1 MRLVHRL
8 LGSCSIAL
16 AALLAACGGGGGGT
30 TADALAQAA
39 DERAEALSASR
50 PASNL
55 DVCNAEN
62 ASTILAAVPAPEPPA
77 PSGPVKVHYQR
88 ADAAYADFG
97 LHVWQVNAANAYVAD
112 YPNVSWGSPLPPAGS
127 DAYGIY
133 WLIDPAVFRSDATG
147 FGFIVH
153 KPGADGDPVGLDRLW
168 KFADGGELWLKSGD
182 ATVYRS
188 NPDALASLDLNTLRI
203 HYQRSDAN
211 FTPWGLHLWDTS
223 RIDAA
228 RLPGLTLNVWD
239 NPVRFASMPGY
250 QALSANEVVFDL
262 PVLNPKDD
270 ASRSAVE
277 FIVHGTPD
285 NPNGG
290 SGNKDGWTN
299 NIRVDYANVTAAGGV
314 AEIWL
319 VQDTPQVFYRAPD
332 LRQASSTDARA
343 YWLSDRLLQWPKASA
358 GGAFKL
364 YHSARGQ
371 IVARLDA
378 AVSGADGAI
387 DLEVFTGSVPAELAT
402 RFKFIAPGVVLQASR
417 RDAERLARVLIA
429 SQLVLVQEDGAGR
442 VQNATTAQ
450 LPGALDAM
458 FAGAARE
465 RHLGVRVEGNA
476 AQFKLWAPTAQR
488 VLLCVYERG
497 DGAARE
503 AQAMRFERD
512 TGIWSA
518 RESRVDGQY
527 YRYAVDVFVR
537 GTGLVRNLVTDPYSI
552 SLTTDSK
559 RSYIADL
566 DDRRLQPPGWERHAA
581 PRIAAQTDMSIY
593 ELHVRD
599 FSINDASVP
608 LADRGKYRAFGWAN
622 SNGMIHLRSLAR
634 TGLTDVHLLP
644 VFDIAS
650 VPESGCVTP
659 AVPNAAPD
667 AEAQQ
672 AAITP
677 LRDADC
683 FNWGYDPFHYTAPEG
698 SYASDAADGAKRI
711 VEFRQMVMALHQA
724 GLRVGMDVV
733 YNHTSASGQSDK
745 AVLDRIV
752 PGYYHR
758 LDAGGSIERSTCC
771 ENTATENLMM
781 GKLMI
786 DSVTTWATQYRIDSF
801 RFDLMAH
808 QPRAVMEQ
816 LKKSVDQ
823 AAGREVQ
830 LIGEGWNFG
839 EVANGARFVQASQL
853 SLNGSGIATFSD
865 RARDHV
871 RGGGPFDGGQ
881 SLVRNQGLIN
891 GLWYDDNGSGAG
903 KTKTDLMW
911 SADMVKVGLA
921 GSIRDY
927 TLTTHWDATL
937 RLDQLDYNGQPAGY
951 VSSPAEV
958 VNYVENHD
966 NQTLFDISAYKLPTA
981 TSKEDR
987 ARVQMLGA
995 AINAFSQGI
1004 AYYHAGIDTLRSK
1017 SMDRNSYNSGDWFNR
1032 LDWSY
1037 ADNNFGVG
1045 APPQADNGDNWALIK
1060 PLLANAQIK
1069 PGAGEIGWTRDAF
1082 RDLLAIRASS
1092 TLFRLRT
1099 AEDVK
1104 ARLAFRNTG
1113 SAQVPTVLAGHLDGN
1128 GYRGANFREL
1138 LYFVNVDKQPQA
1150 LVLDADKGKAW
1161 RLHPVHGAGADR
1173 RPANDASYEPA
1184 SGRFVIP
1191 PRSAVVYVLD

>member
-1 MRLVHRL
+1 MRAPRRFLSVL
-8 LGSCSIAL
+8 LMATAS
-16 AALLAACGGGGGGT
+16 LLAACGGG
-30 TADALAQAA
+30 DAA
-39 DERAEALSASR
+39 DEAAAQVEADRAEALGAAR
-50 PASNL
+50 HGAPL
-55 DVCNAEN
+55 DICNAQN
-62 ASTILAAVPAPEPPA
+62 VSTILAAVPRAEPPA
-77 PSGPVKVHYQR
+77 PSGPVKLHYQR
-88 ADAAYADFG
+88 ADGNYADFG
-97 LHVWQVNAANAYVAD
+97 LHVWQVNAANAYIAD
-112 YPNVSWGSPLPPAGS
+112 YPGVSWTAPLPPAGS

-133 WLIDPAVFRSDATG
+133 WLIDPALFRADASG

-153 KPGADGDPVGLDRLW
+153 KPAAEGDPPGLDRLW
-168 KFADGGELWLKSGD
+168 RFADGGELWLKSGE
-182 ATVYRS
+182 ATVYRT
-188 NPDALASLDLNTLRI
+188 NPDALASLDLTTLRV
-203 HYQRSDAN
+203 HYQRPDGN
-211 FTPWGLHLWDTS
+211 FTPWGLHLWDIS

-228 RLPGLTLNVWD
+228 RLPGLTLNVWE
-239 NPVRFASMPGY
+239 NPVRFAAMPNH
-250 QALSANEVVFDL
+250 AAVSANEVVFDL
-262 PVLNPKDD
+262 PVLNPRDD

-277 FIVHGTPD
+277 FIIHGTPD

-290 SGNKDGWTN
+290 SGNKDGWTD
-299 NIRVDYANVTAAGGV
+299 NIRIDYANVSAVNGV
-314 AEIWL
+314 AHIWL
-319 VQDTPQVFYRAPD
+319 VQDTPTVFYREPD
-332 LRQASSTDARA
+332 LRQASTTDARA
-343 YWLSDRLLQWPKASA
+343 YWLTDRLIQWPKA
-358 GGAFKL
+358 GASGVFKL

-371 IVARLDA
+371 IVATTDA

-387 DLEVFTGSVPAELAT
+387 DLQVFSGSVPADVAT
-402 RFKFIAPGVVLQASR
+402 RFKFIAPGAVLSVSR

-429 SQLVLVQEDGAGR
+429 SQLVLVQENAAGL

-450 LPGALDAM
+450 LPGALDTMYAD
-458 FAGAARE
+458 AAQE
-465 RHLGVRVEGNA
+465 RHLGVRVEGSSTH
-476 AQFKLWAPTAQR
+476 FKLWGPTAQR
-488 VLLCVYERG
+488 VQLCVYDSG
-497 DGAARE
+497 DGAARFVE
-503 AQAMRFERD
+503 PMRFQRD
-512 TGIWSA
+512 SGTWSVHKP
-518 RESRVDGQY
+518 RLDGKY
-527 YRYAVDVFVR
+527 YRYAVEVFVR

-566 DDRRLQPPGWERHAA
+566 DDRRLKPAGWDRHAA
-581 PRIAAQTDMSIY
+581 PRIPAQTDMSIY

-599 FSINDASVP
+599 FSIGDASVP
-608 LADRGKYRAFGWAN
+608 LTDRGKYRAFAWAN

-634 TGLTDVHLLP
+634 AGLTDVHLLP

-650 VPESGCVTP
+650 VPEAGCVTP
-659 AVPNAAPD
+659 AIPVAAAD
-667 AEAQQ
+667 SEAQQ
-672 AAITP
+672 AAIAP

-683 FNWGYDPFHYTAPEG
+683 FNWGYDPYHYTAPEG

-745 AVLDRIV
+745 SVLDRVV

-758 LDAGGSIERSTCC
+758 LDASGGIERSTCC

-781 GKLMI
+781 GKLMT
-786 DSVTTWATQYRIDSF
+786 DSVATWATQYRIDSF

-808 QPRAVMEQ
+808 QPRGVMEE
-816 LKKSVDQ
+816 LKKVVDK
-823 AAGREVQ
+823 AAGRPVQ

-871 RGGGPFDGGQ
+871 RGGGPFDGGD
-881 SLVRNQGLIN
+881 SLVKNQGYIN
-891 GLWYDDNGSGAG
+891 GLFYEDNGSGAG
-903 KTKTDLMW
+903 KTKNDLMW
-911 SADMVKVGLA
+911 SADLIKVGLA

-927 TLTTHWDATL
+927 RLTTHWDASL
-937 RLDQLDYNGQPAGY
+937 KLEELDYNGQPAGY
-951 VSSPAEV
+951 VTSPAEV

-966 NQTLFDISAYKLPTA
+966 NQTLFDINAYKLPTA

-1032 LDWSY
+1032 LDWTY
-1037 ADNNFGVG
+1037 QDNFFATG
-1045 APPQADNGDNWALIK
+1045 APPQADNGDNWPVIK
-1060 PLLANAQIK
+1060 PLLANPQIK
-1069 PGAGEIGWTRDAF
+1069 PTGTEIGWMRDAF

-1099 AEDVK
+1099 ADDVK
-1104 ARLAFRNTG
+1104 ARLSFRNTG
-1113 SAQVPTVLAGHLDGN
+1113 SAQMPTVLAGHLDGN
-1128 GYRGANFREL
+1128 GYPGANFREL

-1150 LVLDADKGKAW
+1150 LTLDADKGKAW
-1161 RLHPVHGAGADR
+1161 VLHPVHAGGADR
-1173 RPANDASYEPA
+1173 RAANDASHDPA
-1184 SGRFVIP
+1184 TGRFVVP
-1191 PRSAVVYVLD
+1191 PRTAVVYVLN